1 MNNAT
6 ISKEKLW
13 LDVFCQVMKK
23 GYRVLAILLAGSLPF
38 CTLMA
43 HGSLHEAIE
52 RKSQKIETNPDDAML
67 LFERGMLYQEHGEI
81 GRALEDFHKVLRI
94 EEAYYICHLPLSQL
108 YLKKARPRKAL
119 FHISYFLESEPA
131 NPFAFETRASVYQLM
146 GQHALAVSDLRNMIA
161 LKNDN
166 AIRPEDYFQLSDG
179 ILKAHPGNYDEAIAA
194 LREGIQR
201 LGNIIALQSRIIA
214 LQIKSNRCAEALE
227 QIDQAMAPLARKEQ
241 WLAKKAQILEMNGQP
256 QEAYAVYQQART
268 VGRAPSTPG
277 NPRLAASHA
286 VGQPGQSPHP
296 PFARA
301 LPGVIRGPYL
311 QMGTPTSMTI
321 KWRTET
327 STDSKIWYGASASS
341 LTQTLTIDGTRTDH
355 EVTITG
361 LTPNTRFYYAVGH
374 TGGILAGGT
383 GQYYFR
389 TSPNT
394 GDVQPVRA
402 WVLGDCGT
410 ANDNA
415 RAVRDGYYSY
425 ASHNDPNLIL
435 LLGDN
440 AYDDGSDS
448 QYQDAIFENMYEDQL
463 IHSVL
468 WSTPGNHDYYSASAA
483 TQTGPY
489 FDIFSFPKNGEAGG
503 LASGTEAYYSFD
515 YANIHFVVLDS
526 HDSGRKPG
534 DPMLIWLENDLN
546 ATVQDWTIVFF
557 HHPPYSKGSHD
568 SDIREEMI
576 DMRENILPILEAA
589 GVDLVL
595 SGHSHSYERSY
606 LIQGHYGYANTFQ
619 PSMILDDGNGRVDGN
634 GAYQKE
640 EIGPNAEAGS
650 VYVVAGSS
658 GKVSDGTPLNHPVMY
673 YNAHALGSLSLEVN
687 DKRLDLKF
695 IGTDGNVSDYFTIQK
710 YVPFG
715 NPPFVS
721 ITSPPNGA
729 FFAAPQTLS
738 LEAQASDSDG
748 AVDEVT
754 FFVDGDSVGVD
765 YTAPYS
771 VDWTPP
777 GFGIYTVKA
786 RAIDNNG
793 NPFNSAVFTF
803 QVGELQVC
811 SQISEDSGDA
821 EERSAGQVNLS
832 SADLELV
839 DETNQDNQTVGL
851 RFSNHGIPQ
860 GAVISSAYIQ
870 FTADETRNDNPCNLT
885 IFGDASDDAAPFSSN
900 TFDITNRSRTTAS
913 VAWAPSDWLAVG
925 DAGPAQQTPDLA
937 SIIQEIVNRP
947 AYTANSAIALII
959 EGEGARTAKA
969 HDGSSSLAPE
979 ICIEYHPTPPA
990 YDCPLYSANI
1000 GAPCYDGD
1008 YTTVNDTIDINCN
1021 CIGTPTPCTGIG
1033 DNDADGVCSDVDCD
1047 DSNPNISYP
1056 GDACND
1062 GDNTTI
1068 NDTIDVNC
1076 NCVGTPTAC
1085 TGIGDA
1091 DGDGACSDVDCDD
1104 NDPNLT
1110 TPGVAC
1116 NDGDNTT
1123 INDILDMNCNCA
1135 GTPTACTGIGDNDG
1149 DGVCSDVDCDDND
1162 PSNTGQPGIACDDG
1176 DNTTIN
1182 DTIDGDCNCAGAPT
1196 ACTGIGD
1203 NDGDGI
1209 CADVD
1214 CDDNDPNITTQPGD
1228 LCDDGDPGTIGDS
1241 VMQNCRC
1248 NGVPVVNLICASVD
1262 SDNDDA
1268 EEGSSGSVSTS
1279 SSDLELINDSDNQTV
1294 GLRFDG
1300 LNIPQGSTILN
1311 AYVQFTV
1318 DEATNDNPC
1327 NLKIYG
1333 QASDDASAFSESN
1346 GDITSRPKTSDA
1358 ITWSPPDWLTVG
1370 DAGAAQ
1376 QTPDLSSIIQEI
1388 INRNGYTSSSS
1399 IGIII
1404 HGTGRRTAVAFD
1416 GAPANAPEIC
1426 IEYSIPIPDCPALL
1440 ANIGDPCDDGD
1451 NTTLNDK
1458 VDANCNCAGT
1468 PTACTGIGDAD
1479 GDGICADADCND
1491 YDPNNTNQPGDA
1503 CDDGDNTTLN
1513 DTIDG
1518 NCNCTGAPTACTGI
1532 GDNDGDGVCADV
1544 DCDDNDPNISQPGEA
1559 CDDGDN
1565 TTFNDIF
1572 DANCNC
1578 AGTPTPCSGIGD
1590 ADNDGICADVDCDD
1604 NDPGNTS
1611 QVGDACD
1618 DGDNTTLNDTIDAN
1632 CNCTG
1637 APTACTGIGD
1647 ADNDGICAD
1656 VDCDDNDPSN
1666 TNQPGD
1672 ACDDG
1677 DNTTI
1682 NDLLDTNCNCTGT
1695 PTACTGIGDADND
1708 GICADVDCDDNNPNI
1723 TTQIGDACDD
1733 GDNTTL
1739 NDVLDANCNCA
1750 GTPTACT
1757 GIGDA
1762 DNDGICTDVD
1772 CDDNDPNNTNQPGD
1786 TCDDGDNT
1794 TLNDMLDANCNCAGT
1809 PTACTGI
1816 GDADND
1822 GICADVDCDDND
1834 PNITAQVGDI
1844 CDDGNPDT
1852 FGERIQP
1859 NCQCGGGITPT
1870 TRCSMVAN
1878 GNDGAEED
1886 GSGRMDVFSSDL
1898 ELSEDPTQGIQT
1910 IGIRFNNLD
1919 IPQGAV
1925 VTSARIQ
1932 FTVDETRNINPCNL
1946 NIYGQDS
1953 DNATTFTGNDFDI
1966 TSRPRTSNVV
1976 AWSPAD
1982 WTSVGNAGAAQ
1993 QTPDIS
1999 NVIQEII
2006 NRPGYSSSSSI
2017 AIIIDGVGRRTAES
2031 FDGAPANAPELCIE
2045 YYIPPPDCLV
2055 LQADMGDPC
2064 DDGDNTTL
2072 NDAIDDNCQCT
2083 GTPTACTGIG
2093 DADGDGICA
2102 DTDCDD
2108 NDPDNTHQPG
2118 DACDDGDN
2126 TTLNDQLDNNCNCVG
2141 TPTACTGI
2149 GDADSDG
2156 ICADTDCNDNDANNT
2171 NQIGDACDDGDNTTL
2186 DDALDNNCN
2195 CIGVPT
2201 ACTGIGD
2208 ADGDGIC
2215 ADTDCD
2221 DNDPNNT
2228 SQVGDACNDG
2238 DNTTL
2243 NDQLDANCNCAGTP
2257 TACTGIGDA
2266 DNDGVCADVDC
2277 DDNDPDNTNQIGDAC
2292 NDGDNTT
2299 IDDRLDNNCNCAG
2312 TPTAC
2317 TGIGDNDG
2325 DGICAD
2331 VDCDDNDP
2339 NITAQAGDACNDGDN
2354 TTLND
2359 VLDANCNCIGTPTAC
2374 TGIGDNDGDGICA
2387 NVDCDDNNPNITTQV
2402 GDACDDGNPNTIGET
2417 IQLDCSC
2424 SGGVGPITTCSRVGS
2439 SNDDAEQQN
2448 SGITDLNSSDL
2459 ELVEDPSQGAQTVG
2473 MRFNNLDIPQGA
2485 TIIQAYL
2492 QFTADE
2498 TRNVN
2503 PCNLNVYGQASD
2515 NASTFTGDDFD
2526 ITGRPRT
2533 NNTVLWTP
2541 ANWTSVGSAGAAQQT
2556 PDLSVIIQE
2565 IVNRSGYTPS
2575 SSIAII
2581 IEGAGSRTAESFDG
2595 APASAPEL
2603 CVEYYMPSPTYDC
2616 PALQANIGDACN
2628 DGDNTTL
2635 NDQLDDN
2642 CNCAGTPTTCTGIGD
2657 NDGDGVCADVD
2668 CDDNDPNITD
2678 QVGDACN
2685 DGDNTTFNDQI
2696 DANCNCTGAPT
2707 ACTGIGDND
2716 GDGVCADVDCDDND
2730 PNITDQI
2737 GDACNDGDN
2746 TTFNDQIDAN
2756 CNCTGAPTA
2765 CTGIG
2770 DNDGDGVCADVDC
2783 DDNDPNITD
2792 QIGDACNDGD
2802 NTTFNDQIDA
2812 NCNCAGAPTA
2822 CTGIGDN
2829 DGDGVCADVDCDDND
2844 PDNTSQ
2850 VGDACNDGDNT
2861 TFNDQLDANCNCA
2874 GTPTACT
2881 GIGDND
2887 GDGVCADV
2895 DCDDNDP
2902 DNTSQVGDA
2911 CNDGDNTTFNDQL
2924 DANCNCAGTPTACT
2938 GIGDADGDG
2947 VCADVDC
2954 DDNDPN
2960 NTSQVGDACNDG
2972 DNTTFNDQLDAN
2984 CNCAGTPTACTGI
2997 GDNDGDGVCAD
3008 VDCDDNDPD
3017 NTSQVGDACND
3028 GDNTTFN
3035 DQLDANCN
3043 CAGTP
3048 TACTGIGDN
3057 DGDGVCADVDCDDND
3072 PDNTSQVGDAC
3083 DDGDNTTF
3091 NDQLDANCN
3100 CAGTPTA
3107 CTGIGDAD
3115 GDGVCADVD
3124 CDDNDPNIITQA
3136 GDACDDGNPNTFGET
3151 IQTDCSCAG
3160 GMSLSMACSSVNS
3173 SSDDAE
3179 EQNSGTV
3186 EINSS
3191 DLEMANDPSQGIQ
3204 TVGMRFTGLN
3214 IPQGATIS
3222 SAYIQFMVDEVRNEN
3237 PCNLTIYGQ
3246 ATDNAPTFSTSDFDI
3261 TGRPR
3266 TSNSI
3271 AWMPADWATVGA
3283 AGAAEQTPDLSAILQ
3298 EVVNR
3303 NGYTSGSSVVI
3314 IIEGI
3319 GRRTAEAFDGNP
3331 SGAPELCVEYFIP
3344 APTYDCPA
3352 QQANIGDACD
3362 DGDNTTLNDIID
3374 GNCNCTGTPTAC
3386 YSIGDADGDGICA
3399 DVDCDDND
3407 PNIASQP
3414 GESCDDGNPQT
3425 INETIQA
3432 DCSCGGGI
3440 PLSTTC
3446 SRVNTSSDDAEENS
3460 SGTID
3465 LSSSDIELINDPNEG
3480 DQTVG
3485 LRFTGLNIPQGATVT
3500 SAHIQFTADETRNV
3514 NPSSLTIYGQ
3524 ASDNSSTFSNASF
3537 DISSR
3542 PRTSATVNWTPPDWG
3557 SIGSAGAAQLTTDI
3571 SSIIQEIVNRD
3582 GYSLNSSIA
3591 IIIDGAG
3598 NRTAEA
3604 FDAFPDMAPN
3614 LCVQYYIP
3622 LPEYDCPAFDANIGD
3637 ACNDDDNTTLNDQ
3650 LDDNCNCAG
3659 TPTACTGIGD
3669 ADGDGVC
3676 ADVDCDDNDPNITG
3690 QVGDACNDGDNT
3702 TLNDQLDD
3710 NCNCA
3715 GTPTACTGIG
3725 DADGDGVCADVD
3737 CDDNDP
3743 NITGQ
3748 VGDACNDGDNTTLND
3763 QLDANCNCAGTPT
3776 ACTGIGDADG
3786 DGVCADV
3793 DCDDNDPNIT
3803 GQVGDACND
3812 GDNTTLNDQIDDN
3825 CNCAGTPTACTGI
3838 GDADGDGVCADVD
3851 CDDNDPNITGQ
3862 VGDACNDGDNT
3873 TLNDQID
3880 DNCNCAGTPTACTGI
3895 GDADGD
3901 GVCADVDCDD
3911 NDPNI
3916 TGQVGDACNDG
3927 DNTTFND
3934 QIDDNCNCAG
3944 TPTACTGIG
3953 DNDGDGVCADV
3964 DCDDNDPNITG
3975 QVGDA
3980 CNDGDNTTFNDQID
3994 DNCNCAGTPTACTGI
4009 GDNDGDGV
4017 CADVDCDDNDPNIT
4031 GQVGD
4036 ACNDGDNTT
4045 FNDQIDDNCNCA
4057 GTPTACTGIGDN
4069 DGDGVCADVDCDDN
4083 DPNITGQVGDAC
4095 NDGDNTT
4102 LNDQIDANC
4111 NCAGTPTACTG
4122 IGDNDGDGVC
4132 ADVDCDDN
4140 DPNITGQVGDAC
4152 NDGDN
4157 TTLND
4162 QLDANCNC
4170 AGTPTACTG
4179 IGDNDGDG
4187 VCADVDCDD
4196 NDPNITGQVGDACND
4211 GDNTTLNDQLDAN
4224 CNCAGTPTACTGI
4237 GDADGDGVCADVDC
4251 DDNDPNITGQVGD
4264 ACNDGDP
4271 NTFGETIQSDCSC
4284 SGGMPIHLSC
4294 SKISSSSDDGEERVF
4309 GTVNLASGDLDM
4321 VSDSRNVAQTIGMR
4335 FNNLNI
4341 PQGSLISSAYI
4352 QFTADETA
4360 NINPC
4365 DINIYGEASDNS
4377 DTFSDT
4383 DFAISSRPR
4392 TNATVGWTP
4401 VDWLNVNDAGAAQQ
4415 TPNLSSIIQEIV
4427 NRSGFSSGSSI
4438 TIIIDGVG
4446 RRTADAFDS
4455 SPAKAPELCIE
4466 YAPVA
4471 SASRWAQ
4478 PTDKG
4483 EGKTGST
4490 GATTGVDGKNAP
4502 PSGAGMLSPL
4512 TIHPNPAHQRI
4523 MVSFSSTVEGQAQVQ
4538 IRSLNGGIVFNS
4550 LRNVQSGKNTLRLE
4564 DLSLPG
4570 GMYFLQ
4576 LYVGQSMQSSK
4587 FVIMKQ

>member
-1544 DCDDNDPNISQPGEA
+1544 DCDDNDPNI
-1559 CDDGDN
+1559 
-1565 TTFNDIF
+1565 
-1572 DANCNC
+1572 
-1578 AGTPTPCSGIGD
+1578 
-1590 ADNDGICADVDCDD
+1590 
-1604 NDPGNTS
+1604 
-1611 QVGDACD
+1611 
-1618 DGDNTTLNDTIDAN
+1618 
-1632 CNCTG
+1632 
-1637 APTACTGIGD
+1637 
-1647 ADNDGICAD
+1647 
-1656 VDCDDNDPSN
+1656 
-1666 TNQPGD
+1666 
-1672 ACDDG
+1672 
-1677 DNTTI
+1677 
-1682 NDLLDTNCNCTGT
+1682 
-1695 PTACTGIGDADND
+1695 
-1708 GICADVDCDDNNPNI
+1708 
-1723 TTQIGDACDD
+1723 
-1733 GDNTTL
+1733 
-1739 NDVLDANCNCA
+1739 
-1750 GTPTACT
+1750 
-1757 GIGDA
+1757 
-1762 DNDGICTDVD
+1762 
-1772 CDDNDPNNTNQPGD
+1772 
-1786 TCDDGDNT
+1786 
-1794 TLNDMLDANCNCAGT
+1794 
-1809 PTACTGI
+1809 
-1816 GDADND
+1816 
-1822 GICADVDCDDND
+1822 
-1834 PNITAQVGDI
+1834 
-1844 CDDGNPDT
+1844 
-1852 FGERIQP
+1852 
-1859 NCQCGGGITPT
+1859 
-1870 TRCSMVAN
+1870 
-1878 GNDGAEED
+1878 
-1886 GSGRMDVFSSDL
+1886 
-1898 ELSEDPTQGIQT
+1898 
-1910 IGIRFNNLD
+1910 
-1919 IPQGAV
+1919 
-1925 VTSARIQ
+1925 
-1932 FTVDETRNINPCNL
+1932 
-1946 NIYGQDS
+1946 
-1953 DNATTFTGNDFDI
+1953 
-1966 TSRPRTSNVV
+1966 
-1976 AWSPAD
+1976 
-1982 WTSVGNAGAAQ
+1982 
-1993 QTPDIS
+1993 
-1999 NVIQEII
+1999 
-2006 NRPGYSSSSSI
+2006 
-2017 AIIIDGVGRRTAES
+2017 
-2031 FDGAPANAPELCIE
+2031 
-2045 YYIPPPDCLV
+2045 
-2055 LQADMGDPC
+2055 
-2064 DDGDNTTL
+2064 
-2072 NDAIDDNCQCT
+2072 
-2083 GTPTACTGIG
+2083 
-2093 DADGDGICA
+2093 
-2102 DTDCDD
+2102 
-2108 NDPDNTHQPG
+2108 
-2118 DACDDGDN
+2118 
-2126 TTLNDQLDNNCNCVG
+2126 
-2141 TPTACTGI
+2141 
-2149 GDADSDG
+2149 
-2156 ICADTDCNDNDANNT
+2156 
-2171 NQIGDACDDGDNTTL
+2171 
-2186 DDALDNNCN
+2186 
-2195 CIGVPT
+2195 
-2201 ACTGIGD
+2201 
-2208 ADGDGIC
+2208 
-2215 ADTDCD
+2215 
-2221 DNDPNNT
+2221 
-2228 SQVGDACNDG
+2228 
-2238 DNTTL
+2238 
-2243 NDQLDANCNCAGTP
+2243 
-2257 TACTGIGDA
+2257 
-2266 DNDGVCADVDC
+2266 
-2277 DDNDPDNTNQIGDAC
+2277 
-2292 NDGDNTT
+2292 
-2299 IDDRLDNNCNCAG
+2299 
-2312 TPTAC
+2312 
-2317 TGIGDNDG
+2317 
-2325 DGICAD
+2325 
-2331 VDCDDNDP
+2331 
-2339 NITAQAGDACNDGDN
+2339 
-2354 TTLND
+2354 
-2359 VLDANCNCIGTPTAC
+2359 
-2374 TGIGDNDGDGICA
+2374 
-2387 NVDCDDNNPNITTQV
+2387 
-2402 GDACDDGNPNTIGET
+2402 
-2417 IQLDCSC
+2417 
-2424 SGGVGPITTCSRVGS
+2424 
-2439 SNDDAEQQN
+2439 
-2448 SGITDLNSSDL
+2448 
-2459 ELVEDPSQGAQTVG
+2459 
-2473 MRFNNLDIPQGA
+2473 
-2485 TIIQAYL
+2485 
-2492 QFTADE
+2492 
-2498 TRNVN
+2498 
-2503 PCNLNVYGQASD
+2503 
-2515 NASTFTGDDFD
+2515 
-2526 ITGRPRT
+2526 
-2533 NNTVLWTP
+2533 
-2541 ANWTSVGSAGAAQQT
+2541 
-2556 PDLSVIIQE
+2556 
-2565 IVNRSGYTPS
+2565 
-2575 SSIAII
+2575 
-2581 IEGAGSRTAESFDG
+2581 
-2595 APASAPEL
+2595 
-2603 CVEYYMPSPTYDC
+2603 
-2616 PALQANIGDACN
+2616 
-2628 DGDNTTL
+2628 
-2635 NDQLDDN
+2635 
-2642 CNCAGTPTTCTGIGD
+2642 
-2657 NDGDGVCADVD
+2657 
-2668 CDDNDPNITD
+2668 
-2678 QVGDACN
+2678 
-2685 DGDNTTFNDQI
+2685 
-2696 DANCNCTGAPT
+2696 
-2707 ACTGIGDND
+2707 
-2716 GDGVCADVDCDDND
+2716 
-2730 PNITDQI
+2730 
-2737 GDACNDGDN
+2737 
-2746 TTFNDQIDAN
+2746 
-2756 CNCTGAPTA
+2756 
-2765 CTGIG
+2765 
-2770 DNDGDGVCADVDC
+2770 
-2783 DDNDPNITD
+2783 
-2792 QIGDACNDGD
+2792 
-2802 NTTFNDQIDA
+2802 
-2812 NCNCAGAPTA
+2812 
-2822 CTGIGDN
+2822 
-2829 DGDGVCADVDCDDND
+2829 
-2844 PDNTSQ
+2844 
-2850 VGDACNDGDNT
+2850 
-2861 TFNDQLDANCNCA
+2861 
-2874 GTPTACT
+2874 
-2881 GIGDND
+2881 
-2887 GDGVCADV
+2887 
-2895 DCDDNDP
+2895 
-2902 DNTSQVGDA
+2902 
-2911 CNDGDNTTFNDQL
+2911 
-2924 DANCNCAGTPTACT
+2924 
-2938 GIGDADGDG
+2938 
-2947 VCADVDC
+2947 
-2954 DDNDPN
+2954 
-2960 NTSQVGDACNDG
+2960 
-2972 DNTTFNDQLDAN
+2972 
-2984 CNCAGTPTACTGI
+2984 
-2997 GDNDGDGVCAD
+2997 
-3008 VDCDDNDPD
+3008 
-3017 NTSQVGDACND
+3017 
-3028 GDNTTFN
+3028 
-3035 DQLDANCN
+3035 
-3043 CAGTP
+3043 
-3048 TACTGIGDN
+3048 
-3057 DGDGVCADVDCDDND
+3057 
-3072 PDNTSQVGDAC
+3072 
-3083 DDGDNTTF
+3083 
-3091 NDQLDANCN
+3091 
-3100 CAGTPTA
+3100 
-3107 CTGIGDAD
+3107 
-3115 GDGVCADVD
+3115 
-3124 CDDNDPNIITQA
+3124 
-3136 GDACDDGNPNTFGET
+3136 
-3151 IQTDCSCAG
+3151 
-3160 GMSLSMACSSVNS
+3160 
-3173 SSDDAE
+3173 
-3179 EQNSGTV
+3179 
-3186 EINSS
+3186 
-3191 DLEMANDPSQGIQ
+3191 
-3204 TVGMRFTGLN
+3204 
-3214 IPQGATIS
+3214 
-3222 SAYIQFMVDEVRNEN
+3222 
-3237 PCNLTIYGQ
+3237 
-3246 ATDNAPTFSTSDFDI
+3246 
-3261 TGRPR
+3261 
-3266 TSNSI
+3266 
-3271 AWMPADWATVGA
+3271 
-3283 AGAAEQTPDLSAILQ
+3283 
-3298 EVVNR
+3298 
-3303 NGYTSGSSVVI
+3303 
-3314 IIEGI
+3314 
-3319 GRRTAEAFDGNP
+3319 
-3331 SGAPELCVEYFIP
+3331 
-3344 APTYDCPA
+3344 
-3352 QQANIGDACD
+3352 
-3362 DGDNTTLNDIID
+3362 
-3374 GNCNCTGTPTAC
+3374 
-3386 YSIGDADGDGICA
+3386 
-3399 DVDCDDND
+3399 
-3407 PNIASQP
+3407 
-3414 GESCDDGNPQT
+3414 
-3425 INETIQA
+3425 
-3432 DCSCGGGI
+3432 
-3440 PLSTTC
+3440 
-3446 SRVNTSSDDAEENS
+3446 
-3460 SGTID
+3460 
-3465 LSSSDIELINDPNEG
+3465 
-3480 DQTVG
+3480 
-3485 LRFTGLNIPQGATVT
+3485 
-3500 SAHIQFTADETRNV
+3500 
-3514 NPSSLTIYGQ
+3514 
-3524 ASDNSSTFSNASF
+3524 
-3537 DISSR
+3537 
-3542 PRTSATVNWTPPDWG
+3542 
-3557 SIGSAGAAQLTTDI
+3557 
-3571 SSIIQEIVNRD
+3571 
-3582 GYSLNSSIA
+3582 
-3591 IIIDGAG
+3591 
-3598 NRTAEA
+3598 
-3604 FDAFPDMAPN
+3604 
-3614 LCVQYYIP
+3614 
-3622 LPEYDCPAFDANIGD
+3622 
-3637 ACNDDDNTTLNDQ
+3637 
-3650 LDDNCNCAG
+3650 
-3659 TPTACTGIGD
+3659 
-3669 ADGDGVC
+3669 
-3676 ADVDCDDNDPNITG
+3676 
-3690 QVGDACNDGDNT
+3690 
-3702 TLNDQLDD
+3702 
-3710 NCNCA
+3710 
-3715 GTPTACTGIG
+3715 
-3725 DADGDGVCADVD
+3725 
-3737 CDDNDP
+3737 
-3743 NITGQ
+3743 
-3748 VGDACNDGDNTTLND
+3748 
-3763 QLDANCNCAGTPT
+3763 
-3776 ACTGIGDADG
+3776 
-3786 DGVCADV
+3786 
-3793 DCDDNDPNIT
+3793 
-3803 GQVGDACND
+3803 
-3812 GDNTTLNDQIDDN
+3812 
-3825 CNCAGTPTACTGI
+3825 
-3838 GDADGDGVCADVD
+3838 
-3851 CDDNDPNITGQ
+3851 
-3862 VGDACNDGDNT
+3862 
-3873 TLNDQID
+3873 
-3880 DNCNCAGTPTACTGI
+3880 
-3895 GDADGD
+3895 
-3901 GVCADVDCDD
+3901 
-3911 NDPNI
+3911 
-3916 TGQVGDACNDG
+3916 
-3927 DNTTFND
+3927 
-3934 QIDDNCNCAG
+3934 
-3944 TPTACTGIG
+3944 
-3953 DNDGDGVCADV
+3953 
-3964 DCDDNDPNITG
+3964 
-3975 QVGDA
+3975 
-3980 CNDGDNTTFNDQID
+3980 
-3994 DNCNCAGTPTACTGI
+3994 
-4009 GDNDGDGV
+4009 
-4017 CADVDCDDNDPNIT
+4017 
-4031 GQVGD
+4031 
-4036 ACNDGDNTT
+4036 
-4045 FNDQIDDNCNCA
+4045 
-4057 GTPTACTGIGDN
+4057 
-4069 DGDGVCADVDCDDN
+4069 
-4083 DPNITGQVGDAC
+4083 
-4095 NDGDNTT
+4095 
-4102 LNDQIDANC
+4102 
-4111 NCAGTPTACTG
+4111 
-4122 IGDNDGDGVC
+4122 
-4132 ADVDCDDN
+4132 
-4140 DPNITGQVGDAC
+4140 
-4152 NDGDN
+4152 
-4157 TTLND
+4157 
-4162 QLDANCNC
+4162 
-4170 AGTPTACTG
+4170 
-4179 IGDNDGDG
+4179 
-4187 VCADVDCDD
+4187 
-4196 NDPNITGQVGDACND
+4196 
-4211 GDNTTLNDQLDAN
+4211 
-4224 CNCAGTPTACTGI
+4224 
-4237 GDADGDGVCADVDC
+4237 
-4251 DDNDPNITGQVGD
+4251 TGQVGD